1 MADTPLES
9 TDATSDAT
17 SSPLPPSLAKVLR
30 QFRMLGREEKMQAL
44 LAWSK
49 KLEPLPA
56 RLAELDRSAFTV
68 PECQTRVDLFPER
81 NADGSLHFYA
91 DVNARQS
98 PTIAAVLAITFAAI
112 NDQPPTTTLALPP
125 DFVRILM
132 QDIGL
137 GARETGLA
145 AMIAR
150 LKRHANEPQSI
161 AVTQP
166 PQVTAHDRHDHDSQ

>member
-1 MADTPLES
+1 MTESAADR
-9 TDATSDAT
+9 DAAPAS
-17 SSPLPPSLAKVLR
+17 LPPTLAKTLR

-49 KLEPLPA
+49 KLEPLPE

-81 NADGSLHFYA
+81 NADGTLHFYA

-98 PTIAAVLAITFAAI
+98 PTIAAVLAITFAAV
-112 NDQPPTTTLALPP
+112 NDQPPATTLALPA
-125 DFVRILM
+125 DFVRTLM

-137 GARETGLA
+137 GARESGLA
-145 AMIAR
+145 AMLAR
-150 LKRHANEPQSI
+150 LKRHAVESSTQSSSPTSP
-161 AVTQP
+161 AQP
-166 PQVTAHDRHDHDSQ
+166 HDRHHHDSQ